1 MGAPSARPLIAE
13 LLDPRAILG
22 RADFDR
28 LSSLLE
34 SARAHFAAG
43 GLSGEIR
50 AQVVGDERMSAL
62 HEKHK
67 DTPGT
72 TDVLT
77 FDLSGDPSVLDV
89 DIVVCAD
96 EARRQASERG
106 HGVPEELALYIVHGV
121 LHCTGYDDHEDEGE
135 FGAASMHRR
144 EDEILSAI
152 GAGVVFARDEATGQA
167 GGAS

>member
-1 MGAPSARPLIAE
+1 MARPLIAE
-13 LLDPRAILG
+13 LLDPRALLA
-22 RADFDR
+22 RAEFDR

-34 SARAHFAAG
+34 SARAHFAAD
-43 GLSGEIR
+43 GLTGEIR
-50 AQVVGDERMSAL
+50 AEVVGDDRMSAL

-77 FDLSGDPSVLDV
+77 FDLSGDPRLLDV

-96 EARRQASERG
+96 EARRQASARG
-106 HGVPEELALYIVHGV
+106 HGVAEELMLYIVHGV
-121 LHCTGYDDHEDEGE
+121 LHCTGYDDHDDEGNY
-135 FGAASMHRR
+135 GAASMHRR

-152 GAGVVFARDEATGQA
+152 GAGVVFARHAA